1 MATYKLPCIHCGH
14 LLDEAAKLCSNC
26 ASSSPFGY
34 ACPACKNPVVL
45 TDAICSDC
53 GRGLY
58 IGCPYCQGRTFAQPH
73 CQLCGRPLTVGC
85 TNKRCSAPQFF
96 ENKRCT
102 ACGKKIKAKLAANP
116 KER

>member
-1 MATYKLPCIHCGH
+1 
-14 LLDEAAKLCSNC
+14 
-26 ASSSPFGY
+26 
-34 ACPACKNPVVL
+34 
-45 TDAICSDC
+45 
-53 GRGLY
+53 
-58 IGCPYCQGRTFAQPH
+58 
-73 CQLCGRPLTVGC
+73 VGC